1 MKNLKKFDPVEIP
14 SFFGEDFAEDKG
26 WGGGLSEGDL
36 THSVCLSTHESGR
49 SSCALEAVCS

>member
-14 SFFGEDFAEDKG
+14 SYFGEDFAEDKG

-36 THSVCLSTHESGR
+36 CVSLSVCLHMRAGGQVEP
-49 SSCALEAVCS
+49 